1 MLSGPLTSTVIS
13 EEDMLELT
21 PSGFYKTPRII
32 KGLDFLPFARDVLDC
47 GNALY
52 VKFRTNH
59 DADGILSFTRVYD
72 LGFDSSVLF
81 DIKNQLHNR
90 ILIENIEDFE
100 FIQYRPQTEWVAI
113 NMGNIK
119 RLGVNEFNEFR
130 ISETFRHLHP
140 VIFLRAGYF
149 WHVMGIEPT
158 DAEMDG
164 EKVWY
169 LYLKRQDKD
178 FMIRVD
184 FTSDQKFIFN
194 PLSNSWSLD
203 DPTQEITDIEGIK
216 KALKSEDVSEVIV
229 SGVPMR
235 LARVQEIAKG
245 VLFFVFLD
253 TAEKRRYYYAR
264 HTTKLRIVENAES
277 GRKEYLLDHIK
288 AMHID

>member
-1 MLSGPLTSTVIS
+1 M
-13 EEDMLELT
+13 ELT
-21 PSGFYKTPRII
+21 DNGFYKTPRII

-47 GNALY
+47 GNELY

-59 DADGILSFTRVYD
+59 DADRILSFTWVFD

-81 DIKNQLHNR
+81 DIQSQLHNR

-113 NMGNIK
+113 NMGNTK
-119 RLGVNEFNEFR
+119 RLGVNEFNVFR
-130 ISETFRHLHP
+130 INETFQHLHP

-149 WHVMGIEPT
+149 WNVMGMEPT
-158 DAEMDG
+158 DAEVNG
-164 EKVWY
+164 NKVWY

-184 FTSDQKFIFN
+184 FSGDQKFIFN
-194 PLSNSWSLD
+194 PLSDSWSLD
-203 DPTQEITDIEGIK
+203 NPTEEITDLEGIK

-235 LARVQEIAKG
+235 LVRVQEIAKG

-253 TAEKRRYYYAR
+253 TSEARRYYYAR
-264 HTTKLRIVENAES
+264 RTTKLRIVTNAEN
-277 GRKEYLLDHIK
+277 GRKEYLLDHVK

>member
-1 MLSGPLTSTVIS
+1 MLSGLLTCTVIS
-13 EEDMLELT
+13 EEDIVELT
-21 PSGFYKTPRII
+21 QSGFYKTPRII

-52 VKFRTNH
+52 VKFRINH
-59 DADGILSFTRVYD
+59 DADRILSFTRVHD

-81 DIKNQLHNR
+81 EIQSKLHDR

-100 FIQYRPQTEWVAI
+100 FIQYRPQTDWVAI
-113 NMGNIK
+113 NMGNTK

-130 ISETFRHLHP
+130 ISETFQHLHP
-140 VIFLRAGYF
+140 VVFLRAGYF
-149 WHVMGIEPT
+149 WHVMGMEPT
-158 DAEMDG
+158 DAEANG
-164 EKVWY
+164 NKVWY

-194 PLSNSWSLD
+194 PLSDSWSLD
-203 DPTQEITDIEGIK
+203 NPTEEITDHEKIKEVLRKEGV
-216 KALKSEDVSEVIV
+216 LEVTV

-235 LARVQEIAKG
+235 LIRVQEIAKG
-245 VLFFVFLD
+245 VLFFVFKD
-253 TAEKRRYYYAR
+253 EDDKSRYYYAR
-264 HTTKLRIVENAES
+264 RSTKLRVVTDVNTLEV
-277 GRKEYLLDHIK
+277 KYLLDHVK

>member
-1 MLSGPLTSTVIS
+1 M
-13 EEDMLELT
+13 ELT
-21 PSGFYKTPRII
+21 QSGFYKTPRII

-47 GNALY
+47 GNELY

-59 DADGILSFTRVYD
+59 DAYRILSFTRVFD
-72 LGFDSSVLF
+72 LGFDNSVLF
-81 DIKNQLHNR
+81 DINAPLHNR
-90 ILIENIEDFE
+90 ILIEDISNFE
-100 FIQYRPQTEWVAI
+100 FIQYRPQTDWVAI
-113 NMGNIK
+113 NMGNTK
-119 RLGVNEFNEFR
+119 RLGVNEFNAFR
-130 ISETFRHLHP
+130 ISETFLRLHP
-140 VIFLRAGYF
+140 VTFLRAGYF
-149 WHVMGIEPT
+149 WHVMGMEPT

-164 EKVWY
+164 NKVWY

-184 FTSDQKFIFN
+184 FSGDQKFIFN
-194 PLSNSWSLD
+194 PLSDSWSLD
-203 DPTQEITDIEGIK
+203 NPTAEITDLEEIK
-216 KALKSEDVSEVIV
+216 KELKSDEVSEVVV

-235 LARVQEIAKG
+235 LVRVQEIAKG